1 MSKNVP
7 TKEKTERDLLSD
19 MNEKLD
25 TLIGLIA
32 INGKEE
38 NLQIEILK
46 ELGHDWKFIG
56 LLTGLKPS
64 TARMRH
70 SARKSNPKKR
80 TSNDK
85 KEPKTEVA

>member
-1 MSKNVP
+1 
-7 TKEKTERDLLSD
+7 

-25 TLIGLIA
+25 TLIGLLA

-38 NLQIEILK
+38 NLQIEILR
-46 ELGHDWKFIG
+46 ELGYDWKFIG

-70 SARKSNPKKR
+70 STRKSNPKKR
-80 TSNDK
+80 RTSDDK
-85 KEPKTEVA
+85 KEPKAEVA